1 MRILTRLSY
10 PRLVVGRLA
19 LAFCSIAAI
28 AAPARLGQKADEARY
43 IEHIK
48 FLASPELKGRAA
60 GTPGLERAAAY
71 IAGQFKRAG
80 LQPGAG
86 GHSYLQPF
94 TVTTGARM
102 GSNNRLV
109 VRTGGSE
116 HGLKLG
122 EDYLP
127 VNFSS
132 AGSASGPLVFA
143 GYGASAAEFGYD
155 DYTHLDVKD
164 KIVLMLRYEPP
175 RFSESDGKAQHYTHH
190 SHLISKAI
198 NARNRGAKAVL
209 LVNGTLDDR
218 TSDDKDEDVLLKFG
232 GIAGPDDAGI
242 LMGHIRNA
250 VAEKWFAEAGKSLK
264 SVQAEINQGRQ
275 PQSFSFPDSMTVS
288 LDVDIERRQATV
300 HNVAGYLPGKSGE
313 YIVIGAHYDHLGLGN
328 QNSLAPSKIGE
339 IHHGADDNASGTA
352 ALMELARLFSAQ
364 QETLQRG
371 ILFLAFA
378 GEEIGLLGSSHWV
391 NHPTHPI
398 DQAAAMLNMDMV
410 GRIKKD
416 KVYVGGVGTGSTFES
431 LIKRVNGKHG
441 FKLDRSK
448 SAYSSSD
455 HTSFVAKNV
464 PALFF
469 FSGLHSDYHKPSDTW
484 DKIDAESAARLV
496 DLVAEIAGEL
506 QSAEERP
513 TFAKVAPPARGGRR
527 GRGGGG
533 YGPWFGSVPDFG
545 EVETGV
551 KFADVTPG
559 SPAAKAGLKG
569 GDILIQFGDKPIQ
582 NLYDFTYALRDSK
595 VGDVVEVKVLRG
607 GETINAKVTLK
618 RRR

>member
-1 MRILTRLSY
+1 M
-10 PRLVVGRLA
+10 PGGLA
-19 LAFCSIAAI
+19 LALCSIAAI
-28 AAPARLGQKADEARY
+28 AAPARPPHKADEARY
-43 IEHIK
+43 IEHVK

-71 IAGQFKRAG
+71 IADQFKRTG
-80 LQPGAG
+80 LEPGAG
-86 GHSYLQPF
+86 GHSYLQPY

-102 GSNNRLV
+102 GSNNRLA
-109 VRTGGSE
+109 VRAGGSE

-122 EDYLP
+122 EDYVP

-143 GYGASAAEFGYD
+143 GYGASASEFGYD

-164 KIVLMLRYEPP
+164 KIVLVLRYEPP
-175 RFSESDGKAQHYTHH
+175 GFSESDGKTQHYTHH
-190 SHLISKAI
+190 SHLIKKAI

-209 LVNGTLDDR
+209 LVNGTL
-218 TSDDKDEDVLLKFG
+218 DDKDEDVLLKFG

-242 LMGHIRNA
+242 LMVHIRNA

-264 SVQAEINQGRQ
+264 EVQAEINQGPQ
-275 PQSFSFPDSMTVS
+275 PQSFPFPESMTVS
-288 LDVDIERRQATV
+288 IGVDIERRHATV
-300 HNVAGYLPGKSGE
+300 HNVVGYLPGKTAE
-313 YIVIGAHYDHLGLGN
+313 YIVIGAHYDHLGFGD
-328 QNSLAPSKIGE
+328 QSSLAPSKIGK

-352 ALMELARLFSAQ
+352 ALMELARLFSARR
-364 QETLQRG
+364 ETLKRG
-371 ILFLAFA
+371 ILFLAFS

-398 DQAAAMLNMDMV
+398 EQAVAMLNMDMV
-410 GRIKKD
+410 GRIKKN
-416 KVYVGGVGTGSTFES
+416 KVYVGGVGTGSTFEP
-431 LIKRVNGKHG
+431 LLERVNGNHG

-448 SAYSSSD
+448 SGYSASD

-484 DKIDAESAARLV
+484 DKIDGESAARLV
-496 DLVAEIAGEL
+496 DMIAEIAGEL
-506 QSAEERP
+506 QAANERP
-513 TFAKVAPPARGGRR
+513 KFAKVAPPAGGGRP
-527 GRGGGG
+527 GGGGGG
-533 YGPWFGSVPDFG
+533 YGPWFGSIPDFG

-569 GDILIQFGDKPIQ
+569 DDILIQFGDKPIK

-595 VGDVVEVKVLRG
+595 VGDVVEVRVLRG
-607 GETINAKVTLK
+607 GETVSAEVTLE

>member
-1 MRILTRLSY
+1 MSTRLSY
-10 PRLVVGRLA
+10 PRLALSGLA
-19 LAFCSIAAI
+19 LAFCSVAAI
-28 AAPARLGQKADEARY
+28 AAPAKLGQKADEARY
-43 IEHIK
+43 IEHVK
-48 FLASPELKGRAA
+48 FLASPELEGRAA
-60 GTPGLERAAAY
+60 GTPGLEQAAAY

-80 LQPGAG
+80 LEPGVG
-86 GHSYLQPF
+86 GHSYLQPY

-102 GSNNRLV
+102 GSNNRLA
-109 VRTGGSE
+109 VRAGSSE
-116 HGLKLG
+116 HGLKLD
-122 EDYLP
+122 EDYVP

-143 GYGASAAEFGYD
+143 GYGASAGEFSYD

-164 KIVLMLRYEPP
+164 KIVLVLRYEPP

-198 NARNRGAKAVL
+198 NARNRGARAVL
-209 LVNGTLDDR
+209 LVNGALDE
-218 TSDDKDEDVLLKFG
+218 KDEDVLLKFG

-242 LMGHIRNA
+242 LMVHIRNA
-250 VAEKWFAEAGKSLK
+250 VAEKWFAEAGKSLNDI
-264 SVQAEINQGRQ
+264 QAEINQGPQ
-275 PQSFSFPDSMTVS
+275 PQSFPFPESMTVS
-288 LDVDIERRQATV
+288 IDVDIERRHATV
-300 HNVAGYLPGKSGE
+300 HNVAGYLPGKIGE
-313 YIVIGAHYDHLGLGN
+313 YIVIGAHYDHLGLGD
-328 QNSLAPSKIGE
+328 QSSLAPSKIGE

-352 ALMELARLFSAQ
+352 GLMELARLFSARR
-364 QETLQRG
+364 ETLKRG
-371 ILFLAFA
+371 LLFLAFS

-391 NHPTHPI
+391 NHPTRPI
-398 DQAAAMLNMDMV
+398 EQAAAMLNMDMV
-410 GRIKKD
+410 GRIKKN

-464 PALFF
+464 PVLFF
-469 FSGLHSDYHKPSDTW
+469 FSGLHSDYHKPTDTW
-484 DKIDAESAARLV
+484 DKIDGESAARLI
-496 DLVAEIAGEL
+496 DMVAEIAGEL
-506 QSAEERP
+506 QAAEKRP
-513 TFAKVAPPARGGRR
+513 KFAKVAPPARGGRP
-527 GRGGGG
+527 GGGGGG

-559 SPAAKAGLKG
+559 SPAAKAGLRG
-569 GDILIQFGDKPIQ
+569 DDILIQFGDKPIK

-595 VGDVVEVKVLRG
+595 VGDVVEVRVLRG
-607 GETINAKVTLK
+607 GETVSAKVKLE